1 VPPTP
6 NLLLASLPKAAAAA
20 IRPHLKLIELRFGE
34 VVAES
39 GSRIKT
45 ACFPLTAVISLVVE
59 LASGQMIETAM
70 VGCDGVVN
78 GGAALDGKMSLH
90 KSIVQLAGSVLTI
103 PAEDLAQLA
112 DDHAPLRALVIRNEQ
127 FLLAQSQQSVACN
140 AVHDVESR
148 MCRWLLRMRDLTD
161 SSELTVTQDFLAQ
174 MLGVTRPTVS
184 IIAATL
190 QKAGYIRYRRGS
202 IRVLDVAGLKEGSCE
217 CYESV
222 RLQYERMLKPR
233 KLS

>member
-1 VPPTP
+1 
-6 NLLLASLPKAAAAA
+6 
-20 IRPHLKLIELRFGE
+20 
-34 VVAES
+34 
-39 GSRIKT
+39 
-45 ACFPLTAVISLVVE
+45 
-59 LASGQMIETAM
+59 
-70 VGCDGVVN
+70 
-78 GGAALDGKMSLH
+78 
-90 KSIVQLAGSVLTI
+90 
-103 PAEDLAQLA
+103 
-112 DDHAPLRALVIRNEQ
+112 
-127 FLLAQSQQSVACN
+127 
-140 AVHDVESR
+140 
-148 MCRWLLRMRDLTD
+148 
-161 SSELTVTQDFLAQ
+161 